1 MNFIDN
7 DNMSTTVNV
16 NSAYSIGA
24 VTYAN
29 SVLNVNGAISTLD
42 VNGRMRLNGE
52 FLDERLERIEKVLG
66 IPPRNIEMEEKYPKL
81 KKLYDAYIDELA
93 KYTTWDKLK

>member
-1 MNFIDN
+1 MTFIN
-7 DNMSTTVNV
+7 TTVDTNAHTI
-16 NSAYSIGA
+16 SAAS
-24 VTYAN
+24 TFSN
-29 SVLNVNGAISTLD
+29 SVLNINGATSTLD
-42 VNGRMRLNGE
+42 VNGRMRINGE

-81 KKLYDAYIDELA
+81 KKIYDEYINELA

>member
-1 MNFIDN
+1 
-7 DNMSTTVNV
+7 
-16 NSAYSIGA
+16 
-24 VTYAN
+24 
-29 SVLNVNGAISTLD
+29 
-42 VNGRMRLNGE
+42 MRINGE

-81 KKLYDAYIDELA
+81 KKIYDEYINELA